1 MVVPDEADRQIVH
14 DLIYDELLQGV
25 VKDVS
30 RTAYLGV
37 IDRLVEQGAQAVLL
51 ACTEIGM
58 LLVDGDASV
67 PLADTTLLHCD
78 ALADVIINGV
88 RS

>member
-1 MVVPDEADRQIVH
+1 
-14 DLIYDELLQGV
+14 
-25 VKDVS
+25 
-30 RTAYLGV
+30 V
-37 IDRLVEQGAQAVLL
+37 IRRLVDRGADAVLL
-51 ACTEIGM
+51 ACTEIGL
-58 LLVDGDASV
+58 LLVDGDAPV